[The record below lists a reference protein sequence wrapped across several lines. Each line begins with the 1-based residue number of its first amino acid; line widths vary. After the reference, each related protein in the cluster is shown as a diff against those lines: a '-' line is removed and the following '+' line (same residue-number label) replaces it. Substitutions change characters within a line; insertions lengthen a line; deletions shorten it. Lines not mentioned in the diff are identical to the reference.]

1 MGLFD
6 KIKKMDVSGA
16 LGAVADKVSD
26 SISDTV
32 SGVAERLTQRGDDA
46 SESHEQQVAKQAQKT
61 DTPLQINTLE
71 QMTDWVRQLQTEA
84 SGPALQALQSQLQV
98 LRYVE
103 SPSMTSMALDN
114 ILVALHKSLKEA
126 EEPRQ
131 RELLQETFAS
141 LLQSFVFL
149 SEARLQHEIDTN
161 QKQTIQLL
169 SEAGDFLANSVLQ
182 VTTLVATGG
191 ASAVVQGASAVAKG
205 ASTVA
210 RVMPVVNNVMAATGV
225 QKSFLGRLISA
236 KGKKAEIEARKTNF
250 YKSIEYMF
258 DTLDRYAELIGRS
271 IQIHGMLKRY
281 ADQLIDRFSH
291 NEIEAVQKTISE
303 QEVAELEALT
313 GKVKDKESFLVAGF
327 KMLAEGVK
335 QATQKEEVLTF
346 DKVQGMQRQ
355 LQSKVDEATTH
366 ITYYEK
372 EIRERETEIKGLG
385 MLQMGRKKKLREEID
400 TLRQQIQQA
409 EIDQLNAQNRLH
421 TVEVIVRPVVERVD
435 AYRQRLYQTV
445 EKFAYTF

>member
-16 LGAVADKVSD
+16 LGAVADKVTD

-46 SESHEQQVAKQAQKT
+46 SESLEQQVAKQEQKT

-141 LLQSFVFL
+141 LLQSFVFM

-191 ASAVVQGASAVAKG
+191 VSAVAKG

-271 IQIHGMLKRY
+271 IQLHGMLKRY

-291 NEIEAVQKTISE
+291 NEIEAVQRTISE

-313 GKVKDKESFLVAGF
+313 GKVKDKESFLAAGF

-335 QATQKEEVLTF
+335 QATQKEEKLTF

-366 ITYYEK
+366 IAYYEK
-372 EIRERETEIKGLG
+372 EIRERETEIEGLG

-435 AYRQRLYQTV
+435 AYRKRLYQTV

>member
-16 LGAVADKVSD
+16 LGAVADKVTD

-46 SESHEQQVAKQAQKT
+46 SESLEQQVAKQAQKA

-141 LLQSFVFL
+141 LLQSFVFM
-149 SEARLQHEIDTN
+149 SEARLQHEIESN

-182 VTTLVATGG
+182 VTALVATGG
-191 ASAVVQGASAVAKG
+191 ASAAAKG

-271 IQIHGMLKRY
+271 IQLHGMLKRY

-313 GKVKDKESFLVAGF
+313 GKVKDKEGFLVAGF

-335 QATQKEEVLTF
+335 QATQKEEKLTF

-366 ITYYEK
+366 IAYYEK
-372 EIRERETEIKGLG
+372 EIRERETEIEGLG

-400 TLRQQIQQA
+400 RLRQQIQQA

-445 EKFAYTF
+445 EKFAYNF

>member
-6 KIKKMDVSGA
+6 KIKKMDVSGT
-16 LGAVADKVSD
+16 LGAVADKVTD

-46 SESHEQQVAKQAQKT
+46 SESLEQQVAKQEQKT

-141 LLQSFVFL
+141 LLQSFVFM

-182 VTTLVATGG
+182 VTALVATG
-191 ASAVVQGASAVAKG
+191 GASAVAKG

-271 IQIHGMLKRY
+271 IRLHGMLKRY

-313 GKVKDKESFLVAGF
+313 GKVKDKEGFLVAGF

-335 QATQKEEVLTF
+335 QATQKEEKLTF

-355 LQSKVDEATTH
+355 LQSKVDEATTY
-366 ITYYEK
+366 IAYYEK
-372 EIRERETEIKGLG
+372 EIRERETEIEGLG

-400 TLRQQIQQA
+400 RLRQQIQQA

-445 EKFAYTF
+445 EKFAYNF

>member
-16 LGAVADKVSD
+16 LGAVADKVTD

-32 SGVAERLTQRGDDA
+32 SGVAEHLTQRGDDA
-46 SESHEQQVAKQAQKT
+46 SESLEQQVAKQEQKT

-141 LLQSFVFL
+141 LLQSFVFM
-149 SEARLQHEIDTN
+149 SEARLQHEIESN

-191 ASAVVQGASAVAKG
+191 ASAVVQG

-271 IQIHGMLKRY
+271 IQLHGMLKRY

-335 QATQKEEVLTF
+335 QATQKEVKLTF

-366 ITYYEK
+366 IAYYEK
-372 EIRERETEIKGLG
+372 EIRERETEIEGLG

>member
-1 MGLFD
+1 MGLVD

-16 LGAVADKVSD
+16 LGAVADKVTD

-46 SESHEQQVAKQAQKT
+46 SESLEQQVAKQEQKT

-141 LLQSFVFL
+141 LLQSFVFM

-182 VTTLVATGG
+182 VTALVAAG
-191 ASAVVQGASAVAKG
+191 GASAVAKG

-271 IQIHGMLKRY
+271 IQLHGMLKRY

-313 GKVKDKESFLVAGF
+313 GKVKDKEGFLVAGF

-335 QATQKEEVLTF
+335 QATQKEEKLTF

-366 ITYYEK
+366 IAYYEK
-372 EIRERETEIKGLG
+372 EIRERETEIEGLG

-400 TLRQQIQQA
+400 RLRQQIQQA

-445 EKFAYTF
+445 EKFAYNF

>member
-16 LGAVADKVSD
+16 LGAVADKVTD

-46 SESHEQQVAKQAQKT
+46 SESLEQQVAKQEQKT

-114 ILVALHKSLKEA
+114 ILVALHKSLKET

-141 LLQSFVFL
+141 LLQSFVFM
-149 SEARLQHEIDTN
+149 SEARLQHEIESN

-182 VTTLVATGG
+182 VTTLVATG
-191 ASAVVQGASAVAKG
+191 GASAVAKG

-236 KGKKAEIEARKTNF
+236 KGKKAEIESRKTNF

-303 QEVAELEALT
+303 QGVAELETLT

-335 QATQKEEVLTF
+335 QATQKEEKLTF

-366 ITYYEK
+366 IAYYEK
-372 EIRERETEIKGLG
+372 EIRERETEIEGLG

>member
-16 LGAVADKVSD
+16 LGAVADKVTD

-46 SESHEQQVAKQAQKT
+46 SESLEQQVAKQEQKT

-141 LLQSFVFL
+141 LLQSFVFM

-182 VTTLVATGG
+182 VTTLVATG
-191 ASAVVQGASAVAKG
+191 GASAVAKG

-271 IQIHGMLKRY
+271 IQLHGMLKRY

-291 NEIEAVQKTISE
+291 NEIEAVQRTISE

-313 GKVKDKESFLVAGF
+313 GKVKDKESFLAAGF

-335 QATQKEEVLTF
+335 QATQKEEKLTF

-366 ITYYEK
+366 IAYYEK
-372 EIRERETEIKGLG
+372 EIRERETEIEGLG

-435 AYRQRLYQTV
+435 AYRKRLYQTV

>member
-16 LGAVADKVSD
+16 LGAVADKVTD

-46 SESHEQQVAKQAQKT
+46 SESLEQQVAKQEQKT

-141 LLQSFVFL
+141 LLQSFVFM
-149 SEARLQHEIDTN
+149 SEARLQHEIESN

-191 ASAVVQGASAVAKG
+191 ASAVVKG

-236 KGKKAEIEARKTNF
+236 KGKKAEIEFRKTNF

-271 IQIHGMLKRY
+271 IQLHGMLKRY

-335 QATQKEEVLTF
+335 QATQKEEKLTF

-366 ITYYEK
+366 IAYYEK
-372 EIRERETEIKGLG
+372 EIRERETEIEGLG

-445 EKFAYTF
+445 EKFAYNF

>member
-16 LGAVADKVSD
+16 LGAVADKVTD

-46 SESHEQQVAKQAQKT
+46 SESLEQQVAKQEQKT

-71 QMTDWVRQLQTEA
+71 QMTDWVRQLQNEA

-141 LLQSFVFL
+141 LLQSFVFM
-149 SEARLQHEIDTN
+149 SEARLQHEIESN

-191 ASAVVQGASAVAKG
+191 ASAVVKG

-210 RVMPVVNNVMAATGV
+210 RVMPVVNNVMTATGV

-313 GKVKDKESFLVAGF
+313 GKVKDKEGFLVAGF

-335 QATQKEEVLTF
+335 QATQKEEKVTF

-366 ITYYEK
+366 IAYYEK
-372 EIRERETEIKGLG
+372 EIRERETEIEGLG

-445 EKFAYTF
+445 EKFAYNF

>member
-16 LGAVADKVSD
+16 LGAVADKVTD
-26 SISDTV
+26 SISDTM

-46 SESHEQQVAKQAQKT
+46 SESLEQQVAKQEQKT

-114 ILVALHKSLKEA
+114 ILVALHKSLKES

-141 LLQSFVFL
+141 LLQSFVFM
-149 SEARLQHEIDTN
+149 SEARLQHEIESN

-191 ASAVVQGASAVAKG
+191 ASAVVKG

-236 KGKKAEIEARKTNF
+236 KGKKAEIESRKTNF

-281 ADQLIDRFSH
+281 ADQLIDSFSH

-303 QEVAELEALT
+303 QEVAELETLT

-335 QATQKEEVLTF
+335 QATQKEEKLTF

-366 ITYYEK
+366 IAYYEK
-372 EIRERETEIKGLG
+372 EIRERETEIEGLG
-385 MLQMGRKKKLREEID
+385 ILQMGRKKKLREEID

>member
-16 LGAVADKVSD
+16 LGAVADKVTD

-46 SESHEQQVAKQAQKT
+46 AESLEQQVAKQEQKT

-126 EEPRQ
+126 EESRQ

-141 LLQSFVFL
+141 LLQSFVFM
-149 SEARLQHEIDTN
+149 SEARLQHEIESN

-191 ASAVVQGASAVAKG
+191 ASAVVKG

-271 IQIHGMLKRY
+271 IQLHGMLKRY

-313 GKVKDKESFLVAGF
+313 GKVKDKEGFLVAGF

-335 QATQKEEVLTF
+335 QATQKEEKLTF

-355 LQSKVDEATTH
+355 LQSKVDEATTY
-366 ITYYEK
+366 IAYYEK
-372 EIRERETEIKGLG
+372 EIRERETEIEGLG

-445 EKFAYTF
+445 EKFAYNF

>member
-16 LGAVADKVSD
+16 LGAVADKVTD

-46 SESHEQQVAKQAQKT
+46 SESLEQQVAKQEHKT

-141 LLQSFVFL
+141 LLQSFVFM

-182 VTTLVATGG
+182 VTTLVATG
-191 ASAVVQGASAVAKG
+191 GASAVAKG

-271 IQIHGMLKRY
+271 IQLHGMLKRY

-313 GKVKDKESFLVAGF
+313 GKVKDKEGFLVAGF

-335 QATQKEEVLTF
+335 QATQKEEKLTF

-366 ITYYEK
+366 IAYYEK
-372 EIRERETEIKGLG
+372 EIRERETEIEGLG

-400 TLRQQIQQA
+400 KLRQQIQQA

-445 EKFAYTF
+445 EKFAYNF

>member
-1 MGLFD
+1 MGLVD

-16 LGAVADKVSD
+16 LGAVADKVTD

-46 SESHEQQVAKQAQKT
+46 SESLEQQVAKQEQKT

-141 LLQSFVFL
+141 LLQSFVFM

-182 VTTLVATGG
+182 VTTLVATG
-191 ASAVVQGASAVAKG
+191 GASAVAKG

-271 IQIHGMLKRY
+271 IQLHGMLKRY

-313 GKVKDKESFLVAGF
+313 GKVKDKEGFLVAGF

-335 QATQKEEVLTF
+335 QATQKEEKLTF

-366 ITYYEK
+366 IAYYEK
-372 EIRERETEIKGLG
+372 EIRERETEIEGLG

-400 TLRQQIQQA
+400 KLRQQIQQA

-445 EKFAYTF
+445 EKFAYNF

>member
-16 LGAVADKVSD
+16 LGAVADKVTD

-46 SESHEQQVAKQAQKT
+46 SESLEQQVAKQEQKS

-141 LLQSFVFL
+141 LLQSFVFM

-182 VTTLVATGG
+182 VTTLVATG
-191 ASAVVQGASAVAKG
+191 GASAVAKG

-236 KGKKAEIEARKTNF
+236 KGKKAEIEFRKTNF

-271 IQIHGMLKRY
+271 IQLHGMLKRY

-303 QEVAELEALT
+303 QEVAELETLT

-335 QATQKEEVLTF
+335 QATQKEEKLTF

-366 ITYYEK
+366 IAYYEK
-372 EIRERETEIKGLG
+372 EIRERETEIEGLG

-409 EIDQLNAQNRLH
+409 EIAQLNAQNRLH

-445 EKFAYTF
+445 EKFAYNF

>member
-1 MGLFD
+1 
-6 KIKKMDVSGA
+6 
-16 LGAVADKVSD
+16 
-26 SISDTV
+26 
-32 SGVAERLTQRGDDA
+32 
-46 SESHEQQVAKQAQKT
+46 
-61 DTPLQINTLE
+61 
-71 QMTDWVRQLQTEA
+71 MTDWVRQLQTEA

-141 LLQSFVFL
+141 LLQSFVFM
-149 SEARLQHEIDTN
+149 SEARLQHEIESN

-191 ASAVVQGASAVAKG
+191 ASAVVQG

-271 IQIHGMLKRY
+271 IQLHGMLKRY

-335 QATQKEEVLTF
+335 QATQKEVKLTF

-366 ITYYEK
+366 IAYYEK
-372 EIRERETEIKGLG
+372 EIRERETEIEGLG

>member
-16 LGAVADKVSD
+16 LGAVADKVTD

-46 SESHEQQVAKQAQKT
+46 SESLEQQVAKQEQKT

-141 LLQSFVFL
+141 LLQSFVFM

-182 VTTLVATGG
+182 VTTLVATG
-191 ASAVVQGASAVAKG
+191 GASAVAKG

-236 KGKKAEIEARKTNF
+236 KGKKAEIESCKTNF

-271 IQIHGMLKRY
+271 IQLHGMLKRY

-313 GKVKDKESFLVAGF
+313 GKVKDKEGFLVAGF

-335 QATQKEEVLTF
+335 QATQKEEKLTF

-366 ITYYEK
+366 IAYYEK
-372 EIRERETEIKGLG
+372 EIRERETEIEGLG

-400 TLRQQIQQA
+400 RLRQQIQQA

-445 EKFAYTF
+445 EKFAYNF

>member
-1 MGLFD
+1 M
-6 KIKKMDVSGA
+6 
-16 LGAVADKVSD
+16 
-26 SISDTV
+26 
-32 SGVAERLTQRGDDA
+32 
-46 SESHEQQVAKQAQKT
+46 
-61 DTPLQINTLE
+61 
-71 QMTDWVRQLQTEA
+71 
-84 SGPALQALQSQLQV
+84 QALQSQLQV

-126 EEPRQ
+126 EESRQ

-141 LLQSFVFL
+141 LLQSFVFM
-149 SEARLQHEIDTN
+149 SEARLQHEIESN

-191 ASAVVQGASAVAKG
+191 ASAVVKG

-236 KGKKAEIEARKTNF
+236 KGKKAEIESRKTNF

-271 IQIHGMLKRY
+271 IQLHGILKRY

-313 GKVKDKESFLVAGF
+313 GKVKDKEGFLVAGF

-335 QATQKEEVLTF
+335 QATQKEEKLTF

-366 ITYYEK
+366 IAYYEK
-372 EIRERETEIKGLG
+372 EIRERETEIEGLG

-400 TLRQQIQQA
+400 RLRQQIQQA

-445 EKFAYTF
+445 EKFAYNF

>member
-6 KIKKMDVSGA
+6 KIKKMDVSGT
-16 LGAVADKVSD
+16 LGAVADKVTD

-46 SESHEQQVAKQAQKT
+46 SESLEQQVAKQEQKT

-141 LLQSFVFL
+141 LLQSFVFM

-182 VTTLVATGG
+182 VTALVATG
-191 ASAVVQGASAVAKG
+191 GASAVAKG

-291 NEIEAVQKTISE
+291 NEIEAVQRTISE

-313 GKVKDKESFLVAGF
+313 GKVKDKESFLAAGF

-335 QATQKEEVLTF
+335 QATQKEEKLTF

-366 ITYYEK
+366 IAYYEK
-372 EIRERETEIKGLG
+372 EIRERETEIEGLG

-435 AYRQRLYQTV
+435 AYRKRLYQTV